1 VLDLACPER
10 DSGAFG
16 KFSKILS
23 AKFECKYHL
32 KAKGFDFE
40 KVVDRVAE
48 LTGREPAEVLAVG
61 RHKKGIAARSILCSW
76 AMREL
81 GISQTQW
88 VRVLRISQPAVSMA
102 VTRGERLAKDYNF
115 SKMNGDL

>member
-1 VLDLACPER
+1 MGDGEFVGNALAQAEE
-10 DSGAFG
+10 
-16 KFSKILS
+16 
-23 AKFECKYHL
+23 KFERKYHL

-61 RHKKGIAARSILCSW
+61 RHKKGIATRSILCSW

-81 GISQTQW
+81 GISQAQL